1 MWLAKFLLLFCS
13 GVFLTTLFIILLM
26 LFMPSRCFL
35 YQTLVLGF
43 STGVSVF
50 PSSQNVE
57 SRSTTLS
64 EKELLDYPHRDFV
77 LSTEFLLPR
86 FSVSA
91 LAVLGLL
98 PLPCCRRHFTFP
110 SITNSRLME
119 LSISYC
125 KVLVAMLF

>member
-1 MWLAKFLLLFCS
+1 MVSQIFVAFLQWCVLNDALHHIVDAVYAEPLFFVPNIS
-13 GVFLTTLFIILLM
+13 FGVFDW
-26 LFMPSRCFL
+26 CF
-35 YQTLVLGF
+35 
-43 STGVSVF
+43 VF
-50 PSSQNVE
+50 PSSKNVE

-64 EKELLDYPHRDFV
+64 EKELLDYPRRDFV

-86 FSVSA
+86 FNVSA

-110 SITNSRLME
+110 SSTNFRLME